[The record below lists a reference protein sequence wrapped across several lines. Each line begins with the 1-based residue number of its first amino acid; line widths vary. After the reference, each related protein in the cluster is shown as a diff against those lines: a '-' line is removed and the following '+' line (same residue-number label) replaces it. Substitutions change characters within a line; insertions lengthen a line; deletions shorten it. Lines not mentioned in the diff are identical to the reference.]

1 MEKTANELIPKK
13 FHYFWFGNGEKPDS
27 VLKCIESWKKYC
39 PDFEIIEWNENNYD
53 IHKHPFME
61 KAYQEKKWAF
71 VSDYA
76 RLDVLYEHGGIYLDT
91 DVEILKDFSPLCA
104 NQAYIGFERPDLVN
118 DGQGFGGMQHF
129 PLFKE
134 MLACYDDLDEYI
146 ESPKLRTKVLLYHG
160 LKQDGARQNVAGME
174 IYPIDYFCPKSFAT
188 GRINKTDNTYS
199 IHHFDGSWHG
209 KNGMKYIQLMRL
221 LNRMFGIKNGQKI
234 FEGLMEFKD
243 KLRGK

>member
-1 MEKTANELIPKK
+1 MENTVDKIPKK
-13 FHYFWFGNGEKPDS
+13 FHYFWFGNGKKPDS
-27 VLKCIESWKKYC
+27 VIRCIESWKKHC
-39 PDFEIIEWNENNYD
+39 PDFEIIEWNETNYD

-91 DVEILKDFSPLCA
+91 DVEVIKDFTPLIEH
-104 NQAYIGFERPDLVN
+104 QAYIGFERLDLVN
-118 DGQGFGGMQHF
+118 DGQGFGGAPGF

-134 MLACYDDLDEYI
+134 MLDCYNDLDEYI
-146 ESPKLRTKVLLYHG
+146 ESPKLRTKVLLAHG
-160 LKQDGARQNVAGME
+160 LRQDGSRQNVAGME

-188 GRINKTDNTYS
+188 GRIHKTKNTYS

-209 KNGMKYIQLMRL
+209 KNGKKYIYLMRFFNRL
-221 LNRMFGIKNGQKI
+221 LGEKKGKRV
-234 FEGLMEFKD
+234 FEELMEFKD
-243 KLRGK
+243 KVRGK

>member
-1 MEKTANELIPKK
+1 MN
-13 FHYFWFGNGEKPDS
+13 
-27 VLKCIESWKKYC
+27 
-39 PDFEIIEWNENNYD
+39 
-53 IHKHPFME
+53 
-61 KAYQEKKWAF
+61 
-71 VSDYA
+71 
-76 RLDVLYEHGGIYLDT
+76 
-91 DVEILKDFSPLCA
+91 
-104 NQAYIGFERPDLVN
+104 
-118 DGQGFGGMQHF
+118 
-129 PLFKE
+129 
-134 MLACYDDLDEYI
+134 
-146 ESPKLRTKVLLYHG
+146 HG

-221 LNRMFGIKNGQKI
+221 LNRMFGVKNGQKI